1 MTTSRSR
8 DPSGGQS
15 WKTALEALRLHKARA
30 LLSTTGVV
38 IGSASIVL
46 VVTAGLTGGRYVIA
60 QIEGVGSN
68 IVYAEHVG
76 RQPSSGLS
84 DELTMADLE
93 AVRNE
98 VPEVVDVAGSRDTAI
113 TIITGARQRSVALV
127 GVTEGFQRIRRL
139 VLVSGR
145 YFDDDELAS
154 SAKVCLLTEELAA
167 AMFPGADAVGNVARV
182 GELRLTVVG
191 VFRER
196 VSTFGAS
203 ELQRESVLVPFNL
216 MRYITGAAYIKVL
229 YAQASSAQAVAA
241 VTQQM
246 GDVIR
251 ARHRSGVRYQVDNLS
266 GLLAAA
272 RQIST
277 ALTLTLL
284 TVAFVALLVSGIGI
298 MNVMLITVTERTREI
313 GLRMAVGAPRR
324 AILEQF
330 LIEAGVISGVGA
342 VAGVALAIG
351 IVILIRSFLPEGV
364 SLPIS
369 HLSIAIA
376 LIASGSV
383 GIAFGYLP
391 AKRAATLNPVEALRY
406 E

>member
-1 MTTSRSR
+1 
-8 DPSGGQS
+8 
-15 WKTALEALRLHKARA
+15 
-30 LLSTTGVV
+30 
-38 IGSASIVL
+38 
-46 VVTAGLTGGRYVIA
+46 
-60 QIEGVGSN
+60 
-68 IVYAEHVG
+68 
-76 RQPSSGLS
+76 
-84 DELTMADLE
+84 
-93 AVRNE
+93 
-98 VPEVVDVAGSRDTAI
+98 
-113 TIITGARQRSVALV
+113 
-127 GVTEGFQRIRRL
+127 
-139 VLVSGR
+139 
-145 YFDDDELAS
+145 
-154 SAKVCLLTEELAA
+154 
-167 AMFPGADAVGNVARV
+167 MFPGADAVGNVARV